1 MGEVFSWLLLWGR
14 AAGASTPPSWLVPAP
29 LTPGCLTKIAAMER
43 GLLTIFFFIIFLS
56 FFFLFFFFLCSDF
69 PRPPQK
75 ALAYHPT
82 DVARKPWLQNI
93 SGMAVGSVVQSPST
107 YGNHREILLKR
118 GSGPIH
124 HSSRSHVPLSGRRAL
139 AGSAGGPEA
148 PGAFPPRGCSTTG
161 MGRMGPLCW
170 HPAAQSRSVVL
181 PVVSCHCLLLSS
193 IWWCCCFSATGQNL
207 GGCERSCGR

>member
-1 MGEVFSWLLLWGR
+1 MGQSCW
-14 AAGASTPPSWLVPAP
+14 ASTPPRWLVPAP

-43 GLLTIFFFIIFLS
+43 GLLTFFFLFLS
-56 FFFLFFFFLCSDF
+56 FFFLFFFFFLCSDF

-82 DVARKPWLQNI
+82 DVAQKPWLQNI

-124 HSSRSHVPLSGRRAL
+124 HSSRSHVPLSGRRAP
-139 AGSAGGPEA
+139 AGSAGAG
-148 PGAFPPRGCSTTG
+148 GTGSFPSPWVLHRRDGQDGTS
-161 MGRMGPLCW
+161 LL
-170 HPAAQSRSVVL
+170 AAQSRSVVL
-181 PVVSCHCLLLSS
+181 PLVSCHCTLLSV
-193 IWWCCCFSATGQNL
+193 IWWCCCFNAVGQNR
-207 GGCERSCGR
+207 GGFEWS